1 MAFRPVIRSAAGFV
15 LAAGLAF
22 GVVAVPTA
30 DAAGAAPAPAPAP
43 ALNPAL
49 APALTLAPTPAHTG
63 CDPLAGTA
71 CLLPFP
77 DDWYTRPDRT
87 APTGRRV
94 DFSPADLP
102 VSAVAGATDPTAWNR
117 LDGFSPG
124 SALVLTVPGLDPA
137 ASGLAPVTD
146 IGRSLA
152 RDAPV
157 VVLDADTGQRWPYW
171 AELDA
176 NDPQHRAL
184 LVHPARDFTPGHHY
198 VVGVRNL
205 RDTAGAAIAAPAPF
219 ARILGRELP
228 HNDPLWQRQQ
238 EIKPVL
244 RALAR
249 DGVRT
254 SRASGLYLAW
264 SFTVASTTSLTGD
277 LTAIRD
283 SAFAQLHGAAPAFT
297 VTAVTDQTPAQD
309 PNIARVVDG
318 VVEVPSYL
326 SQPGGPTG
334 SVFHRAPD
342 GRPAQLPGNV
352 QTARFRCE
360 IPRAA
365 FTTPSQ
371 ASLYG
376 HGLLGSRNE
385 VGSGNVR
392 AMAGEHDF
400 TFCATDWIG
409 MAAEDQNTVV
419 TALESLSTFSATTE
433 RVQQG
438 VLDALFL
445 GRDLVHPA
453 GFASD
458 PAFRTADGRPLL
470 DPRAGVVYDGNSQG
484 GILGGVLVAESQDV
498 KRGVLGVTA
507 MNYSVLL
514 NRSVDFTALQP
525 ALDAGYP
532 DKLEQQIVFQV
543 MQMLWDHAETD
554 GYAEH
559 LADHHQVLMDV
570 AFGDHQ
576 VANVAAD
583 VEARTIGAR
592 LHVPAVAAGRSPD
605 VVPYWGI
612 APLRDAAGPGPD
624 QNQNQDQ
631 DLDRR
636 PGPDHRP
643 GSYQGATMVVWDSGT
658 PPAPL
663 TNTAPLGPQYG
674 HDPHSDPRNSP
685 VVRTQK
691 AVFLTTGVTID
702 VCGGAPCTEPP
713 AG

>member
-1 MAFRPVIRSAAGFV
+1 MSLRPLTRSAAGLA

-22 GVVAVPTA
+22 GLLAAPEAQAVTAAPSAVP
-30 DAAGAAPAPAPAP
+30 DASPAEA
-43 ALNPAL
+43 
-49 APALTLAPTPAHTG
+49 PAHTG
-63 CDPLAGTA
+63 CDPIAGTS

-77 DDWYTRPDRT
+77 DDWYTRPDHST
-87 APTGRRV
+87 PTHRRI
-94 DFSPADLP
+94 DFSSADLP
-102 VSAVAGATDPTAWNR
+102 ASALAGATDPTSWNR

-124 SALVLTVPGLDPA
+124 SALVLTVTTLDPA

-152 RDAPV
+152 RNAPI
-157 VVLDADTGQRWPYW
+157 VVLDENTGERWPYW

-184 LVHPARDFTPGHHY
+184 LVHPARDFTPGHRY
-198 VVGVRNL
+198 AVGVRNL
-205 RDTAGAAIAAPAPF
+205 RTSAGAAIPAPAPF
-219 ARILGRELP
+219 ARVLGHLP
-228 HNDPLWQRQQ
+228 HNDPLRQRQK
-238 EIKPVL
+238 ELEPVL
-244 RALAR
+244 RTLSHA
-249 DGVRT
+249 GVHT
-254 SRASGLYLAW
+254 SGLYLAW
-264 SFTVASTTSLTGD
+264 DFTVASTTSLTGD
-277 LTAIRD
+277 LTTIRD
-283 SAFAQLHGAAPAFT
+283 DAFARLHGEAPTFT

-309 PNIARVVDG
+309 PDIARVVDG
-318 VVEVPSYL
+318 TIQVPSYL

-334 SVFHRAPD
+334 SVFHRDHD
-342 GRPAQLPGNV
+342 GQPAQLPGNV

-365 FTTPSQ
+365 WMTPSQ
-371 ASLYG
+371 SSLYG

-385 VGSGNVR
+385 VGAGNVK
-392 AMAGEHDF
+392 AMAEEHDF

-419 TALESLSTFSATTE
+419 TALEDLSTFPATTE

-438 VLDALFL
+438 VLNALFL
-445 GRDLVHPA
+445 GRDLIHPA
-453 GFASD
+453 GFASS
-458 PAFRTADGRPLL
+458 PAFQTADGRPLL
-470 DPRAGVVYDGNSQG
+470 DPHAGVVYDGNSQG

-507 MNYSVLL
+507 MNYSILL

-532 DKLEQQIVFQV
+532 DKLQQQLVFQIL
-543 MQMLWDHAETD
+543 QMLWDHAETN
-554 GYAEH
+554 GYAAH
-559 LADHHQVLMDV
+559 LTDHHQVLMDI

-592 LHVPAVAAGRSPD
+592 LHVPALSPGRSPD
-605 VVPYWGI
+605 TTPYWGI
-612 APLRDAAGPGPD
+612 RPVHGPA
-624 QNQNQDQ
+624 
-631 DLDRR
+631 
-636 PGPDHRP
+636 H
-643 GSYQGATMVVWDSGT
+643 GSAMVVWDSGT

-663 TNTAPLGPQYG
+663 TNTAPLGPPYG

-685 VVRTQK
+685 AVRTQK

-702 VCGGAPCTEPP
+702 VCDGTPCTEPP

>member
-1 MAFRPVIRSAAGFV
+1 MF
-15 LAAGLAF
+15 GL
-22 GVVAVPTA
+22 
-30 DAAGAAPAPAPAP
+30 GAAPQARAGEPADPAGS
-43 ALNPAL
+43 AADL
-49 APALTLAPTPAHTG
+49 AAAAEGASAPAHTG
-63 CDPLAGTA
+63 CDPIAGTG

-77 DDWYTRPDRT
+77 DDWYTRPDRST
-87 APTGRRV
+87 PTGRRI
-94 DFSPADLP
+94 DFSAADLP
-102 VSAVAGATDPTAWNR
+102 VSALAGATDPTAWNR

-124 SALVLTVPGLDPA
+124 SALVLTVPGVDPA
-137 ASGLAPVTD
+137 ASGLAPITD
-146 IGRSLA
+146 IGSSLKH
-152 RDAPV
+152 DAPV
-157 VVLDADTGQRWPYW
+157 VILDEDSGERWPYW

-176 NDPQHRAL
+176 NDPAHRAL
-184 LVHPARDFTPGHHY
+184 LVHPARDFSPGDRY
-198 VVGVRNL
+198 AVGVRNL
-205 RDTAGAAIAAPAPF
+205 RDASGAAIPAPEAF
-219 ARILGRELP
+219 ARILDNRLP
-228 HNDPLWQRQQ
+228 HGDPLWERQQ
-238 EIKPVL
+238 ELKPVL
-244 RALAR
+244 RALSR
-249 DGVRT
+249 SGV
-254 SRASGLYLAW
+254 RASGLYLAW

-277 LTAIRD
+277 LTSIRD
-283 SAFAQLHGAAPAFT
+283 DAFAQLNGAAPSFT
-297 VTAVTDQTPAQD
+297 VTAVTDQTPDQD

-318 VVEVPSYL
+318 TIQVPSYL

-334 SVFHRAPD
+334 SVFDRGPD
-342 GRPAQLPGNV
+342 GRPAQLPGNTQV
-352 QTARFRCE
+352 ARFRCE

-371 ASLYG
+371 AALYG

-385 VGSGNVR
+385 VGAGNVR

-419 TALESLSTFSATTE
+419 TALESLSTFPATPE
-433 RVQQG
+433 RAQQG
-438 VLDALFL
+438 VLNALFL
-445 GRDLVHPA
+445 GRDLVHA
-453 GFASD
+453 SGFASCA
-458 PAFRTADGRPLL
+458 AFQTADGRPLL

-484 GILGGVLVAESQDV
+484 AIIGGVLVAQSQDV

-507 MNYSVLL
+507 MNYSILL

-532 DKLEQQIVFQV
+532 DKLRQQIVFQV

-554 GYAEH
+554 GYAAH
-559 LADHHQVLMDV
+559 LTDHHQVLMDV

-605 VVPYWGI
+605 VVPYWGL
-612 APLRDAAGPGPD
+612 API
-624 QNQNQDQ
+624 
-631 DLDRR
+631 
-636 PGPDHRP
+636 H
-643 GSYQGATMVVWDSGT
+643 GSSARGSTMVVWDSGT